1 MSQDKETVVTDSEP
15 IPIDLGDAAEVQRW
29 AKTLGV
35 APEELAAAARASTA
49 TVQAVTAHL
58 ARRSAAGPSS

>member
-1 MSQDKETVVTDSEP
+1 MSDDKETVVTDSQP
-15 IPIDLGDAAEVQRW
+15 IPIDLNDAAAVQHW

-35 APEELAAAARASTA
+35 APEELVAAAKASA
-49 TVQAVTAHL
+49 PTVQAVTAQL